1 MARNWKYYI
10 DHDDFEGALERFN
23 NAYKNWKQHWFDV
36 CQEIYS
42 ASAKWAKKYIL
53 DPIALTISKVGQII
67 TKKQKGMQSCAYVV
81 KVFDYVE
88 NKSWLKVG
96 KADDIYKRYYSDKK
110 YDLSEIYRTYWFN
123 SSDKAQAMEDVARA
137 FFKEFFPNEHK
148 PLDRF
153 NFQILSEITD
163 EMWEILDNKV
173 VEINKIFEFGY

>member
-1 MARNWKYYI
+1 
-10 DHDDFEGALERFN
+10 
-23 NAYKNWKQHWFDV
+23 
-36 CQEIYS
+36 
-42 ASAKWAKKYIL
+42 
-53 DPIALTISKVGQII
+53 
-67 TKKQKGMQSCAYVV
+67 MQSCTYVV

-88 NKSWLKVG
+88 NQSWLKVG
-96 KADDIYKRYYSDKK
+96 KANDIYKRYYSDKK
-110 YDLSEIYRTYWFN
+110 YDLSEIYRTYWFD
-123 SSDKAQAMEDVARA
+123 SSDKAQAMEDVVRA